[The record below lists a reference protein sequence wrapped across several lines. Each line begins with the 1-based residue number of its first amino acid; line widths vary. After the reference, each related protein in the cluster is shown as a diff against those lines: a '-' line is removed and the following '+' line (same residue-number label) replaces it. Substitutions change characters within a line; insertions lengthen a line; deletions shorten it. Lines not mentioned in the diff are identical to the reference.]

1 MMTKKQDLRI
11 QRTRKSLNQ
20 ALITLMEKKTF
31 SAITIQELADEA
43 MINRATFYLHY
54 CDKYDLLEKCV
65 KDNLDEIM
73 LKHLTPVRHIK
84 EGVFH
89 MKIFRAIVMEILHS
103 VESNERFFQMMIQ
116 SNCDNLIKDYF
127 IGLVHDNFLPQLGDL
142 SFGTPSER
150 YADVTIQLI
159 VSAILGV
166 ITWWI
171 TSEDRESPEEIA
183 GIVVDVVTKGP
194 AYVFGLKTSS

>member
-1 MMTKKQDLRI
+1 MVSKKQDLRI

-20 ALITLMEKKTF
+20 ALITLMERKTF

-89 MKIFRAIVMEILHS
+89 MEIFRAIVMEILKS

-142 SFGTPSER
+142 SFGTLSER